1 VRVIA
6 IGIAIGLL
14 VFLVTRGHVVFLPLV
29 FLPFAFL
36 GFGRRRRRGT
46 SRWP

>member
-1 VRVIA
+1 VRVLA

-29 FLPFAFL
+29 LLPFAFL